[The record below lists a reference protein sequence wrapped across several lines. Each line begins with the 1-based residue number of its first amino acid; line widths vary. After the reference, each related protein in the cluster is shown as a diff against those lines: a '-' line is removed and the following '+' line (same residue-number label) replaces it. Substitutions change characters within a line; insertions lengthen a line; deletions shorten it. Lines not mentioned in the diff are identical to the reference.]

1 MQGEED
7 AKTGYNSLISPVRDD
22 QQKKR
27 WIPASAFIFGKH
39 TLTIIFPL
47 PSSVGVAIYKC
58 MP

>member
-7 AKTGYNSLISPVRDD
+7 AKTGYNSLISPVMIS
-22 QQKKR
+22 KR
-27 WIPASAFIFGKH
+27 KGGFTASAFIFGKH

>member
-7 AKTGYNSLISPVRDD
+7 AKTGYNSLSPVMIS
-22 QQKKR
+22 KR
-27 WIPASAFIFGKH
+27 KGGFTASAFIFGKH

-47 PSSVGVAIYKC
+47 PSTVGVAIYKC

>member
-7 AKTGYNSLISPVRDD
+7 AKTGYNSLIS
-22 QQKKR
+22 KR
-27 WIPASAFIFGKH
+27 KGGFTASAFIFGKH